1 LSWSSNDDCKASII
15 SEEDGVRR
23 QTVDT
28 SQRDREGKN
37 NVMEKDTEAMLRSQP
52 SRGSPSEKI

>member
-1 LSWSSNDDCKASII
+1 MVP
-15 SEEDGVRR
+15 EENGVRR

-28 SQRDREGKN
+28 SQRDREGKD

-52 SRGSPSEKI
+52 SRGSPSEKM